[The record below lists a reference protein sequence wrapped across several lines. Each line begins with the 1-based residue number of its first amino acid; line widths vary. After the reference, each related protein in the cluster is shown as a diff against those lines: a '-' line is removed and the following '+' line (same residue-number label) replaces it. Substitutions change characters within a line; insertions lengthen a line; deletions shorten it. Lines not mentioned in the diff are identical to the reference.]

1 MWRAL
6 KRAMKKQIKKRK
18 FESIADKVLSLP
30 TLKFVIKEI
39 ESNEDGEPAYQG

>member
-1 MWRAL
+1 MESTEKSYEEADE
-6 KRAMKKQIKKRK
+6 KRK

>member
-1 MWRAL
+1 MESTEKSYEEAD
-6 KRAMKKQIKKRK
+6 KKRK